1 VAGGSV
7 RGRVVRTGAL
17 LAGLL
22 TLLLSVVTSVI
33 GARDRQL
40 TAQDTQLLQAVDQ
53 QVDSLENYFE
63 RARSISTLLAAN
75 PVFTDFYRAPGTT
88 QEKVD
93 AGGPLMQRINDAL
106 VTLENLFPGRIHKAS
121 FIDGSGVEIARVING
136 VPAEPTTLSHTE
148 DDHDFFGRALALGP
162 GRVFQAQEYLS
173 ADTHNEVIA
182 NSAAV
187 SAAGHTGLVHFEI
200 ALAAFQ
206 MPPTDGISTSIVD
219 AGTYRT
225 IVGEKTTAVPAT
237 GVTEG
242 IVTSGVRRV
251 AFRRLSTT
259 EGNANDWYVAVST
272 PAFGTGWTGGLSVGS
287 LALLAGALLA
297 IMLAGIASWLNRRTA
312 RKAASHDSLTG
323 LPNRALLIERIRA
336 ASAGHRPVAVL
347 VSDLERFKEV
357 NDLLGHRHGDLLL
370 RQVAARLRAAAP
382 ENAIVARLGGDD
394 FALLLPGADAA
405 AAEAVAVQ
413 MLAALHRT
421 FPLGGTGVDLEA
433 RIGVAL
439 GPEHGAEADVLL
451 RRADAAMRVAKEQ
464 HEGHRIYDATA
475 DQHASNRLA
484 LLGDLRRAFDA
495 DDQIVLHYQPKV
507 HLADGTPAGVE
518 ALVRWEHPTL
528 GRMSPDTFIPLAE
541 TTTLVHVLTE
551 RVLQIAVRQA
561 AQWRRDGVHLP
572 VAVNLSAR
580 CLQDENLP
588 DRVFDLL
595 RRADLPPEVLKLE
608 ITESM
613 VMADPERAQAVLRVL
628 HDGGIQLSIDDFG
641 TGHSSMA
648 YLQKLPLDEMKIDR
662 SFVRQLEAGQGDE
675 VLVRSAI
682 TLGHSLGLT
691 VVAEGVEDQAIMDR
705 LRELG
710 CDIAQGYHLGRPMPA
725 AEIGPWLAA
734 RVEVAA

>member
-1 VAGGSV
+1 M
-7 RGRVVRTGAL
+7 RTGAL
-17 LAGLL
+17 LSGLL
-22 TLLLSVVTSVI
+22 ILLLSVVTSVV
-33 GARDRQL
+33 GARDRQV
-40 TAQDTQLLQAVDQ
+40 TAQDTQLRQVVDQ
-53 QVDSLENYFE
+53 RVDSLENYFE
-63 RARSISTLLAAN
+63 RARSISALLAAN
-75 PVFTDFYRAPGTT
+75 PVFTDFYRTPGTT
-88 QEKVD
+88 PEKIR
-93 AGGPLMQRINDAL
+93 RINDAL
-106 VTLENLFPGRIHKAS
+106 VSLQSLFPGRIHKAS
-121 FIDGSGVEIARVING
+121 FIDESGAEVARVVDG
-136 VPAEPTTLSHTE
+136 VPATPAALSRAENDHAFFARTLQ
-148 DDHDFFGRALALGP
+148 LGP
-162 GRVFQAQEYLS
+162 GQVFQSEEYLS
-173 ADTHNEVIA
+173 PDTHDEVIA

-187 SAAGHTGLVHFEI
+187 TAGGHTGMVHFEI
-200 ALAAFQ
+200 ALAGLHT
-206 MPPTDGISTSIVD
+206 PPAGGISTSIID
-219 AGTYRT
+219 AASGRAV
-225 IVGEKTTAVPAT
+225 VGEPDTAVPTT
-237 GVTEG
+237 GVAEG
-242 IVTSGVRRV
+242 VVTSGTRRV
-251 AFRRLSTT
+251 AFRRLAATD
-259 EGNANDWYVAVST
+259 GNANDWYVAVSA
-272 PAFGTGWTGGLSVGS
+272 PAFDAGWTRGFGVGS
-287 LALLAGALLA
+287 LALLAGAVLAILLA
-297 IMLAGIASWLNRRTA
+297 AIGSWLQRRSA
-312 RKAASHDSLTG
+312 RKAASHDPLTG

-336 ASAGHRPVAVL
+336 ASAGNRPVAVL

-357 NDLLGHRHGDLLL
+357 NDLLGHRYGDLLL

-382 ENAIVARLGGDD
+382 ENATVARLGGDD
-394 FALLLPGADAA
+394 FALLVPGADAA

-464 HEGHRIYDATA
+464 HEGHRTYDATA

-551 RVLQIAVRQA
+551 RVLRIAVRQA
-561 AQWRRDGVHLP
+561 AEWRRDGVHLP

-580 CLQDENLP
+580 CLHDESLP

-595 RRADLPPEVLKLE
+595 RRADLPPDVLKLE

-662 SFVRQLEAGQGDE
+662 SFVRQLEPGQGDE

-691 VVAEGVEDQAIMDR
+691 VVAEGVEDQTTMDR

-725 AEIGPWLAA
+725 AEIGPWLTA
-734 RVEVAA
+734 RGVEVAA